1 MKIIDL
7 LAIELLLPL
16 AVLLEMM
23 NLLLQVDINEAIK
36 NHLSKLLMMQLLK

>member
-7 LAIELLLPL
+7 LAVELLFPL

-36 NHLSKLLMMQLLK
+36 NHLSELLMMQLLK